1 MDNLPAAGVHGRAAA
16 EQTRLVGNRRF
27 KAKKYDE
34 AAGMYSQALTMLPEL
49 ERCGEDASVLLGNR
63 AAARLAA
70 RRYEECLQDC
80 QLAAACTGVTP
91 DLQSKLEARK
101 AKAMAKLQE
110 FSQLSQEAKAAVTER
125 SWGQAIELHSE
136 ALAALDAGPAA
147 NAARAALLC
156 DRSEARAAVGDW
168 HGALADAASSVRTAP
183 TARAQSAF
191 ARLSTFVERFRAEH
205 GSTAAAPDTG
215 LAPGS
220 SSLSSVQVTEGCK
233 VILREVYLC
242 TTGGRL
248 WQAALLLANHLLS
261 DATNCDAVARCHKPG
276 SRLIEVGAG
285 LGLVGLALASAVAG
299 RGCSVTLTD
308 CEAEALENLRQEVLL
323 NSHRLVDDSASDP
336 TGSPEPE
343 SYSQLGAS
351 ATAQERSTDC
361 PSSTGTHG
369 CEIAVAELDYGP
381 QHVVASSE
389 ALTKGGQARYDLV
402 VGSDV
407 IFSETHASLSTA
419 LSRLM
424 AMPDGRAV
432 LCLADNRVG
441 IAGFLHGCEAA
452 GLLVDVQ
459 PITPEMLARA
469 RVETDDDDLGSEA
482 MGKEVNTHSI
492 YNVRWAP
499 KELP

>member
-1 MDNLPAAGVHGRAAA
+1 MASLPASVSAGRAAA

-34 AAGMYSQALTMLPEL
+34 AAIMYTQALTMLPEL
-49 ERCGEDASVLLGNR
+49 EQQGEEASVLLGNR

-80 QLAAACTGVTP
+80 MLAAACKGATP
-91 DLQSKLEARK
+91 DLKSKLDARK
-101 AKAMAKLQE
+101 VKVRAKLQE
-110 FSQLSQEAKAAVTER
+110 FSQLSQAAEVAVTER
-125 SWGQAIELHSE
+125 SWGQAIELYSE
-136 ALAALDAGPAA
+136 ALAALDAGPGA
-147 NAARAALLC
+147 NTARAALLC
-156 DRSEARAAVGDW
+156 DRSEVRAAVGDW
-168 HGALADAASSVRTAP
+168 NGALADAALSVRTAP

-191 ARLSTFVERFRAEH
+191 VRLSTFVERFRAEH

-215 LAPGS
+215 LAPGF

-261 DATNCDAVARCHKPG
+261 DATNCDAVARCRKTG
-276 SRLIEVGAG
+276 SRIIEVGAG

-299 RGCSVTLTD
+299 WGCSVTLTD
-308 CEAEALENLRQEVLL
+308 CEGEALENLRQEVLL
-323 NSHRLVDDSASDP
+323 NSHTLVDSTSDP

-343 SYSQLGAS
+343 SDSQLGAS
-351 ATAQERSTDC
+351 AQASELCTNC
-361 PSSTGTHG
+361 SSRAGTPG

-381 QHVVASSE
+381 QHAVASSE

-407 IFSETHASLSTA
+407 VFSETHAALSTA

-432 LCLADNRVG
+432 LCLADKRVG
-441 IAGFLHGCEAA
+441 IAAFLRGCEAE
-452 GLLVDVQ
+452 GFLVGVQ
-459 PITPEMLARA
+459 PITPEMLAQA
-469 RVETDDDDLGSEA
+469 RLETDDDDLGSEA
-482 MGKEVNTHSI
+482 MGKEVNTHSL
-492 YNVRWAP
+492 YHVRWAP
-499 KELP
+499 KEAL